1 METVAETG
9 MSFAE
14 RLSMSG
20 QMTLLGLGTIFLVLA
35 LLWGAMVIFKLL
47 LHDLPARRS
56 KAKEDPGTAETA
68 ASVEPEAIQPSE
80 DAQLVA
86 VITAAIAA
94 FRTQEG
100 IPPTEGFRVVS
111 FKRTHH

>member
-35 LLWGAMVIFKLL
+35 LLWGAMVIFK
-47 LHDLPARRS
+47 
-56 KAKEDPGTAETA
+56 
-68 ASVEPEAIQPSE
+68 
-80 DAQLVA
+80 
-86 VITAAIAA
+86 
-94 FRTQEG
+94 
-100 IPPTEGFRVVS
+100 
-111 FKRTHH
+111 